1 MGTELIHSGEQ
12 ESALTSMGLVLQS
25 SWKVISEMWEF
36 LFNGLLVEVGFLLE
50 LGCASETEPPGK

>member
-50 LGCASETEPPGK
+50 LGRASETEPPGK

>member
-1 MGTELIHSGEQ
+1 M
-12 ESALTSMGLVLQS
+12 
-25 SWKVISEMWEF
+25 ISEMWEF